1 MSTVTDGQRRNQR
14 RPARPIARW
23 TRLLA
28 LAGVIGVTSGVAS
41 ALLDWAL
48 HTGSPTLAGRFTHL
62 GGAGVFQPQ
71 WGVLLLPLAGCLASG
86 LMVQLVFREPF
97 GHGTD
102 LLTHAFHQRQGVL
115 SLRGPAVK
123 AVAAAG
129 VISCGGSA
137 GPEGPVSALG
147 AAIGSSIGGLFR
159 VPPRE
164 RRILLVTG
172 CAAGVGA
179 IFRCPLGGALFAA
192 GILYSE
198 PEFESDAIVPSF
210 VASVLGYS
218 TFMLIRGYGA
228 PLLAGASVLRFA
240 SPLDLPA
247 YALLGLLCGGVSI
260 FFSFCLHVVQ
270 TRLRPA
276 LRLPAWLCP
285 AVGGLATGALACV
298 LPQVMDGQ
306 YLFVRNAV
314 EGRLFSDHPGQSW
327 WWWSALFAGVAVVK
341 CVATALTVGMGAS
354 GGVLGMSVF
363 IGGVVGAFLGALAQA
378 IIPGGISDSLRQS
391 LIPVGMAGVLAAG
404 MRTPLAAIVMVAEMT
419 GGYGLIVPL
428 MLVCVSAYLVGRRW
442 GLNPE
447 QVRTAADSPAHAAD
461 GIIHF
466 LESWRVA
473 ELMERDW
480 TPAVSPEASLGE
492 MVRMLEPG
500 TRPVFAVVREG
511 LLMGLV
517 SVPDLHRITRE
528 PGLSDALIA
537 SDIMTE
543 RLDTLSPDDD
553 AYHALHEFGRTRHD
567 VLPVVSRD
575 GTQRFLGMLTRRR
588 VYDTLHRRVGEQQE
602 LALRDHLGL
611 RAIDHEGQI
620 QQLVLAVSPVETDRI
635 QRLMVPLDAV
645 GKTIR
650 EADIR
655 RRFGF
660 QVIGIELPDGSVQ
673 FPPNLDL
680 PLTPGHRL
688 VATATHT
695 P

>member
-1 MSTVTDGQRRNQR
+1 MSAVTERDRRSQRRR
-14 RPARPIARW
+14 TKPIARW
-23 TRLLA
+23 TQLLA
-28 LAGVIGVTSGVAS
+28 LAGLIGVSSGVAS

-48 HTGSPTLAGRFTHL
+48 HAGSPTLAGRFTHL
-62 GGAGVFQPQ
+62 GGAGVFQAE

-86 LMVQLVFREPF
+86 LIVQLLFREPF

-102 LLTHAFHQRQGVL
+102 LLTHAFHRRQGVL
-115 SLRGPAVK
+115 ALRGPAVK

-147 AAIGSSIGGLFR
+147 AAIGSSIGGIFR

-164 RRILLVTG
+164 RRILLVAG

-192 GILYSE
+192 GVLYSE

-218 TFMLIRGYGA
+218 TFMLIRGYEA
-228 PLLAGASVLRFA
+228 PLLAGANALRFA
-240 SPLDLPA
+240 SPIELPA
-247 YALLGLLCGGVSI
+247 YAALGLLCGGVSI
-260 FFSFCLHVVQ
+260 FFSSLLHLVQ
-270 TRLRPA
+270 EKLRPA
-276 LRLPAWLCP
+276 VPLPMWLLPAL
-285 AVGGLATGALACV
+285 GGLATGALACV
-298 LPQVMDGQ
+298 VPQVMDGQ

-314 EGRLFSDHPGQSW
+314 DGQLFAEHAGQSW
-327 WWWSALFAGVAVVK
+327 WWWSALFAGVAIAK
-341 CVATALTVGMGAS
+341 CAATALTVGMGAS

-363 IGGVVGAFLGALAQA
+363 IGGVVGAFVGALAEA
-378 IIPGGISDSLRQS
+378 ILPGGISESLRQS

-428 MLVCVSAYLVGRRW
+428 MLVCVSAYMVGRRW

-447 QVRTAADSPAHAAD
+447 QVRSAADSPAHAAD

-466 LESWRVA
+466 LESWRVG
-473 ELMERDW
+473 ELMERNW
-480 TPAVSPEASLGE
+480 TPVVAPEASLGE

-500 TRPVFAVVREG
+500 TRPVFAVVRDG
-511 LLMGLV
+511 SLMGLV
-517 SVPDLHRITRE
+517 SVPDLNRITRE
-528 PGLSDALIA
+528 SGLSDALIA

-543 RLDTLSPDDD
+543 RLDTLAPDDD
-553 AYHALHEFGRTRHD
+553 TYHALHEFGRTRHD

-575 GTQRFLGMLTRRR
+575 GTDRWLGMLTRRR
-588 VYDTLHRRVGEQQE
+588 VHDTLRRRVGEHQE

-611 RAIDHEGQI
+611 RAIEHEGQI
-620 QQLVLAVSPVETDRI
+620 QELVRAVSPVDTDRI

-645 GKTIR
+645 GKSIR

-660 QVIGIELPDGSVQ
+660 QVIGIELPDGSMQ
-673 FPPNLDL
+673 FPPDLDL
-680 PLTPGHRL
+680 PLTSGHRL
-688 VATATHT
+688 VASAQT
-695 P
+695 